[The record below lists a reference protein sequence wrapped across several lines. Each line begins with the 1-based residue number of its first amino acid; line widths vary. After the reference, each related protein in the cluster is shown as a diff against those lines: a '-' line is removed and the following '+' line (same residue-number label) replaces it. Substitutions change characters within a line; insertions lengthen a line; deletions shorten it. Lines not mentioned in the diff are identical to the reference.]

1 VRNYN
6 VYAASRHLYAASR
19 HLKDTGELALVA
31 ITGGFAEF
39 LSVPR
44 CLGFLRG
51 TKVESPAGPSLQIV
65 VAREIQPSIRLAQ
78 GPHRDK
84 RFAVFDAHRS

>member
-1 VRNYN
+1 MLDSN
-6 VYAASRHLYAASR
+6 VSAASR

-44 CLGFLRG
+44 CLVSFAE
-51 TKVESPAGPSLQIV
+51 TKVEPRAGPSLQIV
-65 VAREIQPSIRLAQ
+65 VARGIQPSIRLAQ
-78 GPHRDK
+78 RPHRDK
-84 RFAVFDAHRS
+84 PFAVFDAHRS